1 MMMDEVRC
9 TLYDDDVSD
18 DDHSDD
24 GTDDNNQHV
33 QST

>member
-1 MMMDEVRC
+1 MDEVRC

-24 GTDDNNQHV
+24 GTDDNNKKL
-33 QST
+33 QSR

>member
-1 MMMDEVRC
+1 MNEVRC

-24 GTDDNNQHV
+24 GTDDNNKHF
-33 QST
+33 QSR

>member
-1 MMMDEVRC
+1 MDEVRC

>member
-1 MMMDEVRC
+1 MDEVRC

-24 GTDDNNQHV
+24 GTDDNNKHF
-33 QST
+33 QSR